1 MRHIK
6 ETVVAA
12 AAVLLCLSG
21 TAGAEYIDSAYYN
34 YTSGQVEINGRFFD
48 GSDGKYATVIVL
60 KDGGDIANIDDSLVE
75 KLEQVK
81 IEKGSFAAAFA
92 LSDSESG
99 KYTAYVEAGG
109 KSRAA
114 RFAYAKNIDEIFN
127 EITSQTTDSD
137 FASKIEQ
144 YADELN
150 ISDSIYGSIS
160 DKAAALKMAY
170 AEKSKADNA
179 DKLRDLIKAYSY
191 VEALNESKTELLHD
205 GYNIVD
211 ETVLGF
217 DTLDKDC
224 GVTAYSLYK
233 NSINDTGRAK
243 ALDELKGKGFKSL
256 DEMKKAFIY
265 NASIAALKYNKN
277 GGTAHVKSVLE
288 DNNSVNEF
296 DLTSYK
302 KQSGNAIDLKL
313 VNGNEWS
320 KSDIQKILNTSASDS
335 STNQRG
341 DVSPGGG
348 RGNNSGNTIGGGKQ
362 SGDYSQSYD
371 VKQNDDGSFADMDK
385 APWAKNAVESLS
397 KLGIINGRDKNTFAP
412 MENVTRAE
420 FLKMIIL
427 AFKLDGDAADM
438 NFPDVSEDN
447 WYYEYVKTAFAL
459 GIANGYDN
467 GYFGANDNITR
478 QDAAVIMA
486 RAAQTANVN
495 LDEKND
501 VIDFTDN
508 AEISDYAIES
518 INKLVMSGILH
529 GSDDGRFC
537 PKDNCTRAQAAV
549 MISNILGQKE
559 D

>member
-6 ETVVAA
+6 ETAVAA
-12 AAVLLCLSG
+12 AAILLCLSG

-48 GSDGKYATVIVL
+48 GFNGKYATVIVL

-127 EITSQTTDSD
+127 EIISQTTDSD
-137 FASKIEQ
+137 FATKIEQ

-217 DTLDKDC
+217 DTLDKDY

-243 ALDELKGKGFKSL
+243 ALDELKGKSFKNL

-288 DNNSVNEF
+288 DNNSVNGF

-313 VNGNEWS
+313 INGNEWS
-320 KSDIQKILNTSASDS
+320 KSDIQKILNMSSSDS

-420 FLKMIIL
+420 FLKMIIS

-459 GIANGYDN
+459 GIANGYDS

-486 RAAQTANVN
+486 RAAQTANVS

>member
-6 ETVVAA
+6 ETAVAA
-12 AAVLLCLSG
+12 AAILLCLSG

-34 YTSGQVEINGRFFD
+34 YTSGQVEINGKFFD
-48 GSDGKYATVIVL
+48 SFNGKYATVIVL

-81 IEKGSFAAAFA
+81 IENGNFAAAFA
-92 LSDSESG
+92 LSNSENG

-127 EITSQTTDSD
+127 EITSQTTNSD

-160 DKAAALKMAY
+160 DKAAASKMAY

-205 GYNIVD
+205 GYNIID

-217 DTLDKDC
+217 DTLDKDY

-233 NSINDTGRAK
+233 NSVNDTGRAK
-243 ALDELKGKGFKSL
+243 ALDELKGKSFKNL

-277 GGTAHVKSVLE
+277 GGTAHVKGVLE
-288 DNNSVNEF
+288 DNNSVNGF
-296 DLTSYK
+296 DITSYK

-313 VNGNEWS
+313 INGNEWS
-320 KSDIQKILNTSASDS
+320 KSDIQKILNMSSSDS

-371 VKQNDDGSFADMDK
+371 VKQNDNGSFADMDK
-385 APWAKNAVESLS
+385 APWAKDAVDSLS

-420 FLKMIIL
+420 FLKMIIS
-427 AFKLDGDAADM
+427 AFKLDSDTADM
-438 NFPDVSEDN
+438 NFPDISEDN

-486 RAAQTANVN
+486 RAAQTANVS

-508 AEISDYAIES
+508 AEISDYAMES
-518 INKLVMSGILH
+518 INRLVMSGILH

-537 PKDNCTRAQAAV
+537 PRDNCTRAQAAV

>member
-6 ETVVAA
+6 ETAVAA
-12 AAVLLCLSG
+12 AAILLCLSG

-34 YTSGQVEINGRFFD
+34 YTSGQVEINGKFFD
-48 GSDGKYATVIVL
+48 SFNGKYATVIVL

-81 IEKGSFAAAFA
+81 IENGNFAAAFA
-92 LSDSESG
+92 LSNSENG

-127 EITSQTTDSD
+127 EITSQTTNSD

-160 DKAAALKMAY
+160 DKAAASKMAY

-205 GYNIVD
+205 GYNIID

-217 DTLDKDC
+217 DTLDKDY

-233 NSINDTGRAK
+233 NSVNDTGRAK
-243 ALDELKGKGFKSL
+243 ALDELKGKSFKNL

-277 GGTAHVKSVLE
+277 GGTAHVKGVLE
-288 DNNSVNEF
+288 DNNSVNGF
-296 DLTSYK
+296 DITSYK

-313 VNGNEWS
+313 INGNEWS
-320 KSDIQKILNTSASDS
+320 KSDIQKILNMSSSDS

-362 SGDYSQSYD
+362 SGDYSRSYD
-371 VKQNDDGSFADMDK
+371 VKQNDNGSFADMDK
-385 APWAKNAVESLS
+385 APWAKDAVDSLS

-420 FLKMIIL
+420 FLKMIIS
-427 AFKLDGDAADM
+427 AFKLDSDTADM
-438 NFPDVSEDN
+438 NFPDISEDN

-486 RAAQTANVN
+486 RAAQTANVS

-508 AEISDYAIES
+508 AEISDYAMES
-518 INKLVMSGILH
+518 INRLVMSGILH

-537 PKDNCTRAQAAV
+537 PRDNCTRAQAAV